1 MCYNRSMKIIK
12 EKNNKQLILFLE
24 GELNS
29 TNSSE
34 LEDVIKNDLNDV
46 DDLVFDFAKLDYLSS
61 AGLRVLLVAQKIMNK
76 KGQMSIRHVNQNVDD
91 IFKLTGF
98 SNILNIE
105 N

>member
-1 MCYNRSMKIIK
+1 MKIIK
-12 EKNNKQLILFLE
+12 EKNNQQLILFIE

-34 LEDVIKNDLNDV
+34 LEDVIKNDLDDV
-46 DDLVFDFAKLDYLSS
+46 NNLILDFAKLDYLSS
-61 AGLRVLLVAQKIMNK
+61 AGLRVLLVAQKIMSK
-76 KGQMSIRHVNQNVDD
+76 KGQMTLRHVNQSVNE

-105 N
+105 D